1 MVDFNDERK
10 LCRLNL
16 INRIRLLTEF
26 GFGFEGEAINGFE
39 SEGISYFK
47 GYLSLHHKEIGQAYK

>member
-47 GYLSLHHKEIGQAYK
+47 GGLRKS